1 MQTMPTVIFIH
12 GARVTPQCWRYFA
25 PLFADK
31 GYRTLTPAWPFK
43 DRAVGDQRSHPDPR
57 LAKVGIPE
65 IVAHFKA
72 IVRYQSKPPVLIGH
86 SFGGLIVQ
94 LLLDQGYGAAGIA
107 ISSVP
112 PRGVSAL
119 GSSPARAVRKLWK
132 IFGTPSPWPGILPPP
147 PPDAQEKAL
156 HQAQGFETF
165 LVPES
170 RRIFWQLVT
179 RAAQVDF
186 RHPARAPLLLVACD
200 QDRCV
205 PVETQ
210 QRNWQ
215 RHCASPARTDF
226 ALFPDL
232 THLGIAE
239 PGCEA
244 LAAYC
249 LAWTDDRLAPSAG
262 GLTYLPRMDARR
274 FPSDRSRCDLL
285 RQPMPAA

>member
-1 MQTMPTVIFIH
+1 MKAMPTVIFVH
-12 GARVTPQCWRYFA
+12 GAWVTPRCWRYFA

-31 GYRTLTPAWPFK
+31 GYRTLAPAWPFK
-43 DRAVGDQRSHPDPR
+43 DREVSDQLAHPDPR
-57 LAKVGIPE
+57 LAKAGIPE
-65 IVAHFKA
+65 IVAHFRA
-72 IVRYQSKPPVLIGH
+72 IIRSQSKPPVLIGH

-94 LLLDQGYGAAGIA
+94 LLLDQGYGAAGVA

-119 GSSPARAVRKLWK
+119 SSPARAVSKLWK
-132 IFGTPSPWPGILPPP
+132 LFGSPSRWRGILPPP
-147 PPDAQEKAL
+147 QPDAKEKGA
-156 HQAQGFETF
+156 HQAQGIELR

-170 RRIFWQLVT
+170 RRIFWQLLT
-179 RAAQVDF
+179 PAAEVDF

-200 QDRCV
+200 KDRCV
-205 PVETQ
+205 PVEAQ

-215 RHCASPARTDF
+215 RYCASPARTDF

-239 PGCEA
+239 PGYEA

-249 LAWTDDRLAPSAG
+249 LAWTDDRLTASAG
-262 GLTYLPRMDARR
+262 GLTHSPRMHVRR
-274 FPSDRSRCDLL
+274 FPSGRNHRDLL
-285 RQPMPAA
+285 PQPIAVR

>member
-1 MQTMPTVIFIH
+1 MPTVIFIH
-12 GARVTPQCWRYFA
+12 GAWVTPLCWRYFA
-25 PLFADK
+25 PHFADK

-43 DRAVGDQRSHPDPR
+43 DRAPCDQLAHPDPC

-72 IVRYQSKPPVLIGH
+72 IIRSQPEPPVLIGH

-119 GSSPARAVRKLWK
+119 GSSRIEALRKLWK
-132 IFGTPSPWPGILPPP
+132 LFGRPSPWRGILPPP
-147 PPDAQEKAL
+147 QPDAPEKAL
-156 HQAQGFETF
+156 HQAQGLETF

-170 RRIFWQLVT
+170 RRIFWQLLT
-179 RAAQVDF
+179 SAAQVDF

-200 QDRCV
+200 RDRCV
-205 PVETQ
+205 SLETQ

-215 RHCASPARTDF
+215 RHCASPVRTDF
-226 ALFPDL
+226 ALFPYL

-249 LAWTDDRLAPSAG
+249 VAWADDRLASGNAG
-262 GLTYLPRMDARR
+262 LIYLPRINARR
-274 FPSDRSRCDLL
+274 FPSDRCQRDMLQ
-285 RQPMPAA
+285 QPVPPA

>member
-1 MQTMPTVIFIH
+1 MPTVIFIH
-12 GARVTPQCWRYFA
+12 GAWVTPLCWRYFA
-25 PLFADK
+25 PLFGDK
-31 GYRTLTPAWPFK
+31 GYRTLTPAWPLK
-43 DRAVGDQRSHPDPR
+43 DRAICDQLAHPDPG

-72 IVRYQSKPPVLIGH
+72 IIRSQPEPPVLIGH

-107 ISSVP
+107 ISAVP

-119 GSSPARAVRKLWK
+119 GSSPIQAARKLWK
-132 IFGTPSPWPGILPPP
+132 LFGRRSPWRGILPPP
-147 PPDAQEKAL
+147 RPDATEKAL
-156 HQAQGFETF
+156 HQAQGIETF

-170 RRIFWQLVT
+170 RRIFWQLLT
-179 RAAQVDF
+179 PAAQVDF
-186 RHPARAPLLLVACD
+186 RQPERAPLLLVACD

-205 PVETQ
+205 SVETQ

-215 RHCASPARTDF
+215 RHCAAPARTDF
-226 ALFPDL
+226 ALFPQL

-249 LAWTDDRLAPSAG
+249 VAWADDRLASSAG
-262 GLTYLPRMDARR
+262 KLTCLPQVNAQR
-274 FPSDRSRCDLL
+274 FPSGGRQRDL
-285 RQPMPAA
+285 RQPVPAA